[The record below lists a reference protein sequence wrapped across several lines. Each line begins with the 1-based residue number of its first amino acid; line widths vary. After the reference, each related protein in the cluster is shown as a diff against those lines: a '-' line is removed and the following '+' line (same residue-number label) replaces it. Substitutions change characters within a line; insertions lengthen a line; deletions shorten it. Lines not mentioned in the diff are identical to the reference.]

1 LKWQD
6 YSTNDVR
13 QLRSKASNLSVELT
27 DWADKITLW
36 INKNGVSALNNS
48 LRLKQKR
55 HEAVRKVLLF
65 AISKSVSRTQGY
77 GIETSAPSLAM
88 AVWPQFVRV
97 RMEIGPSQWSLR
109 DLHTQL
115 LREYDQIPEVVPMP
129 ALIGVTGA
137 TLHIHDL
144 WNRIEVED

>member
-1 LKWQD
+1 
-6 YSTNDVR
+6 
-13 QLRSKASNLSVELT
+13 
-27 DWADKITLW
+27 
-36 INKNGVSALNNS
+36 
-48 LRLKQKR
+48 
-55 HEAVRKVLLF
+55 
-65 AISKSVSRTQGY
+65 
-77 GIETSAPSLAM
+77 
-88 AVWPQFVRV
+88 VWPQFVRV